1 MTFARSQNCGLDK
14 WRYDDGSPRQTDNV
28 YRCPHHNDSLG
39 GVKQSRHMY
48 RDAADLQSVKENEA
62 EYNAMHAAAT
72 RANAHHIE
80 PLADS
85 CGLECIH
92 ADRRDYTGAYS
103 TATRGPSAGD
113 QVQLRPAIVKELS
126 SSDQRVRKC
135 AFYRLLGA
143 SGNQSRA
150 DLRDLRMV
158 NLPVGV
164 IETNAMASQGQT
176 ALGTIAVPRGA
187 ALLDDACGYRKVET
201 STRHSNFEAGTHVSV
216 LAIGLPM
223 LLRRRPKAVTQRK
236 TEVLNERVAPPAV
249 ARPAPGVGYAAMRS

>member
-187 ALLDDACGYRKVET
+187 ALLDDASSSSPGSSHHSRPFGCDTCRSCGQGV
-201 STRHSNFEAGTHVSV
+201 N
-216 LAIGLPM
+216 
-223 LLRRRPKAVTQRK
+223 
-236 TEVLNERVAPPAV
+236 N
-249 ARPAPGVGYAAMRS
+249 ARPGGAQCWQRYQFGRSQGRRDRAEPTASLNRLRAQI